1 MAEFCRH
8 FSHDE
13 LIMKILFCLFDF
25 VDRSES
31 VEFYDFLQVNTNSNK
46 SEVTD
51 NARRDDEEVNQD
63 AMEQQNNNGV
73 PFIDFLSTGNC

>member
-1 MAEFCRH
+1 
-8 FSHDE
+8 
-13 LIMKILFCLFDF
+13 MKILFCLFDF
-25 VDRSES
+25 VDRSQS

-63 AMEQQNNNGV
+63 AMEQQNKDNGV